1 MDSKFQIGR
10 SIVRDYKELLLSL
23 DEIIE
28 KYDLYRN
35 NGELKKMS
43 KQEINE
49 YFNINIG
56 NFDEKRRTCK
66 NL

>member
-10 SIVRDYKELLLSL
+10 SIVRDYWELLLSL

-35 NGELKKMS
+35 NGEFKKMS

-49 YFNINIG
+49 YYNIHIG
-56 NFDEKRRTCK
+56 DFDEKRRTCK
-66 NL
+66 NP